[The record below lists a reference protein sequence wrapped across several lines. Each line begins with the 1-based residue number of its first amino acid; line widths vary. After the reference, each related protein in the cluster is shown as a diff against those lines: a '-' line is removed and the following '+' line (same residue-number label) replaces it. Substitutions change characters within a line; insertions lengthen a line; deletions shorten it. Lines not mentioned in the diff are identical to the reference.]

1 MGTVNESSCP
11 GSPPAVDSKSR
22 GPLPGPKALG
32 LPEGVACPSRG
43 VGLALKHKFC
53 GSTPPE
59 CHQQGP
65 MTRES
70 WLTGV
75 CPQEGDNPSVGR
87 GGAHET
93 EPHAQIT
100 LGNNPEKRPAQSR
113 MEAVDGKKSRTA
125 EPVRLEESKI
135 MALMMWEDQIK
146 SRGVVRGG

>member
-11 GSPPAVDSKSR
+11 GSPPAVDSQSR
-22 GPLPGPKALG
+22 GPLPGLKALDLLG
-32 LPEGVACPSRG
+32 RAAHPSCG

-65 MTRES
+65 MRRES

-75 CPQEGDNPSVGR
+75 CPQEEDNPSVGR

-100 LGNNPEKRPAQSR
+100 LGNNLEKRPAQPG
-113 MEAVDGKKSRTA
+113 MEVA
-125 EPVRLEESKI
+125 EPV
-135 MALMMWEDQIK
+135 
-146 SRGVVRGG
+146 